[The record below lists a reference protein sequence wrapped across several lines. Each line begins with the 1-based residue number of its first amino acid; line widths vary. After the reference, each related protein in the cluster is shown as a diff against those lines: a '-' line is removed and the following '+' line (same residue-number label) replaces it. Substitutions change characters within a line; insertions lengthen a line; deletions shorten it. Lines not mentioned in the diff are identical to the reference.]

1 MDDSLQSHSD
11 YFDRH
16 GPLRW
21 FLRECVRANP
31 FYVFSAAT
39 LSYGVLQLNAEV
51 DPQVGKLRGIVTALL
66 LLHVYEFCLL
76 IAATIVLRRRGEEGG
91 RDLHG
96 LTIVATLFLGGS
108 LVALDE
114 LIALYNRDAGMVC
127 ALIAGTLVLAGL
139 KLMVYARQP
148 GVYLPLRHR
157 AGALLVLT
165 AHSVSA
171 LLGLE
176 TLRDSWGVGVTQG
189 LSWLCGWLS
198 FVVVFALVTLEGR
211 TPEIKEVPREVMSLD
226 EVAAPK
232 PVVDALQTG
241 WSGAWL
247 IALSMGLG
255 IVHLFSADWV
265 FDRSTEFARVLP
277 AAVQLAAIVMLLRWQ
292 RRRAMTVRSFALCV
306 APVALAHLYGATHS
320 PQFNA
325 GPLMMFAGLTVQ
337 LGLSAAVF
345 YVALAISTRN
355 PMYLTGLAGLV
366 AAPVVLLWQRFRAV
380 ASIGLGFVL
389 LGAGVVLSLHRQRL
403 LAYFE
408 RTGFERKVKADF
420 EQTLP

>member
-1 MDDSLQSHSD
+1 MDDSLQSHTN
-11 YFDRH
+11 YMDRH
-16 GPLRW
+16 GLLRW

-31 FYVFSAAT
+31 FYVFSAAA

-114 LIALYNRDAGMVC
+114 LIALYNRDAGTVC
-127 ALIAGTLVLAGL
+127 ALIAGTLILAGL

-157 AGALLVLT
+157 AGALLVLS

-176 TLRDSWGVGVTQG
+176 TLRDNWGAGITQG

-211 TPEIKEVPREVMSLD
+211 TPEIKETPREPISLD
-226 EVAAPK
+226 EELAPK
-232 PVVDALQTG
+232 IVERELDALQTG

-247 IALSMGLG
+247 IALCMGLG

-265 FDRSTEFARVLP
+265 FDRPTDYSRALP
-277 AAVQLAAIVMLLRWQ
+277 AVVQIAAILTLLRWQ
-292 RRRAMTVRSFALCV
+292 RRRAMTVRGFALCV
-306 APVALAHLYGATHS
+306 APVAFAHLYGATHNT
-320 PQFNA
+320 QFNA
-325 GPLMMFAGLTVQ
+325 GPLILLASLTLQ

-345 YVALAISTRN
+345 YIALAISTRN

-366 AAPVVLLWQRFRAV
+366 FAPVVMLWQRFRAV

-389 LGAGVVLSLHRQRL
+389 LGAGVVLSLYRQRL
-403 LAYFE
+403 LAYLDRG
-408 RTGFERKVKADF
+408 RTD
-420 EQTLP
+420 QN